1 MGRPSA
7 KERKPYNLDAIL
19 DVAVRVF
26 RERGYDGSTLDDVA
40 RAAGITKASIYYHVR
55 SKEELLARGVGR
67 ALDALFAVLDER
79 PSKQGRAEARL
90 RYIVHRT
97 IEITVEQLPEVA
109 LLLRVR
115 GNTPVE
121 RRIMERRRAF
131 DHLIAR
137 VMRNAQRQGDL
148 RADVEPRLATRL
160 LFGMLNSITEWY
172 RPGGGLDAPE
182 VAEAKPDRP
191 ARSRRDYFRDRRS
204 IGRGSGDRARS
215 HPRAARRSRRDPGFR
230 PRQERPD
237 GRACPGSRGAAGA
250 RRRHRRLF

>member
-1 MGRPSA
+1 A
-7 KERKPYNLDAIL
+7 KQRKPYNLDAIL

-26 RERGYDGSTLDDVA
+26 RERGYDGSSLDDVA

-79 PSKQGRAEARL
+79 PAKTGRAAARL

-97 IEITVEQLPEVA
+97 IEITVDQLPEVA

-148 RADVEPRLATRL
+148 RADVDPRLATRL

-172 RPGGGLDAPE
+172 RPGGTMDAAE
-182 VAEAKPDRP
+182 VAEAI
-191 ARSRRDYFRDRRS
+191 SRVAFEG
-204 IGRGSGDRARS
+204 I
-215 HPRAARRSRRDPGFR
+215 
-230 PRQERPD
+230 ERHAD
-237 GRACPGSRGAAGA
+237 GRVLTNQPNGR
-250 RRRHRRLF
+250 

>member
-1 MGRPSA
+1 VGRPSA
-7 KERKPYNLDAIL
+7 KQRKPYNLDAIL

-26 RERGYDGSTLDDVA
+26 RERGYDGSSLDDVA

-79 PSKQGRAEARL
+79 PAKRGPAAARL

-97 IEITVEQLPEVA
+97 IEITVEQLPEVT

-115 GNTPVE
+115 GNTLVE
-121 RRIMERRRAF
+121 RQIMERRREF

-172 RPGGGLDAPE
+172 RIGGDLDAPD
-182 VAEAKPDRP
+182 VAEAI
-191 ARSRRDYFRDRRS
+191 FR
-204 IGRGSGDRARS
+204 IAFQGM
-215 HPRAARRSRRDPGFR
+215 
-230 PRQERPD
+230 ER
-237 GRACPGSRGAAGA
+237 GSRGRA
-250 RRRHRRLF
+250 L

>member
-7 KERKPYNLDAIL
+7 KQRKPYNLDAIL

-67 ALDALFAVLDER
+67 AFDALFAVLDEPPAR
-79 PSKQGRAEARL
+79 RGAALARL
-90 RYIVHRT
+90 KYIVRRT
-97 IEITVEQLPEVA
+97 IEITVDQLPEVT

-121 RRIMERRRAF
+121 RRLMERRREF
-131 DHLIAR
+131 DHLMAR
-137 VMRNAQRQGDL
+137 VVRDARRQGDI

-172 RPGGGLDAPE
+172 RPGGDLDAPE
-182 VAEAKPDRP
+182 LTEAV
-191 ARSRRDYFRDRRS
+191 FRIAFDGMERK
-204 IGRGSGDRARS
+204 
-215 HPRAARRSRRDPGFR
+215 AARRGFANQ
-230 PRQERPD
+230 PN
-237 GRACPGSRGAAGA
+237 GR
-250 RRRHRRLF
+250 